1 MNNDVINILTMAK
14 LIQTAVAPVFLIT
27 GIAAT
32 LGVLS
37 NRLARITDR
46 ARQLERK
53 LKVSTD
59 EDFNKSLATELR
71 ALLKRSRCIHIAFS
85 LSVLSAL
92 LVCAVVMLLF
102 LSHIQS
108 INLGVTIASCFVA
121 AMALLICAFMSLLGE
136 VFLATRSMRRGQTA
150 APVQYA
156 EPSNKQCLLGSKE
169 NHRSYPRLVNKY
181 PTQRHTPIKNA
192 LQLESVFLD

>member
-1 MNNDVINILTMAK
+1 MAK
-14 LIQTAVAPVFLIT
+14 VIQTAVAPVFLIT

-46 ARQLERK
+46 ARSFERK
-53 LKVSTD
+53 LKSSRD
-59 EDFNKSLATELR
+59 EAFNHSLTTELR
-71 ALLKRSRCIHIAFS
+71 ALWKRARCIHIAFS

-108 INLGVTIASCFVA
+108 VNLGMTIAILFIIA
-121 AMALLICAFMSLLGE
+121 IMMLILGFIALLAE
-136 VFLATRSMRRGQTA
+136 VFLATRSMRRGMIFTDINFDD
-150 APVQYA
+150 
-156 EPSNKQCLLGSKE
+156 ES
-169 NHRSYPRLVNKY
+169 RL
-181 PTQRHTPIKNA
+181 P
-192 LQLESVFLD
+192 

>member
-1 MNNDVINILTMAK
+1 MNNEVINILTMAK
-14 LIQTAVAPVFLIT
+14 VIQTAVAPVFLIT

-53 LKVSTD
+53 LKVSLD
-59 EDFNKSLATELR
+59 EEFNHSLTTELR

-85 LSVLSAL
+85 MSVLSAL
-92 LVCAVVMLLF
+92 LVSAVVMLLF

-108 INLGVTIASCFVA
+108 VNLGITIGSCFVI
-121 AMALLICAFMSLLGE
+121 AMALLICSFLSLLGE
-136 VFLATRSMRRGQTA
+136 VFLATRSMRRGMIFADIDTS
-150 APVQYA
+150 
-156 EPSNKQCLLGSKE
+156 E
-169 NHRSYPRLVNKY
+169 
-181 PTQRHTPIKNA
+181 
-192 LQLESVFLD
+192 

>member
-1 MNNDVINILTMAK
+1 M
-14 LIQTAVAPVFLIT
+14 
-27 GIAAT
+27 
-32 LGVLS
+32 
-37 NRLARITDR
+37 ARITDR

-59 EDFNKSLATELR
+59 EEFNLSLTTELR

-108 INLGVTIASCFVA
+108 INLGVTIGSCFVG

-136 VFLATRSMRRGQTA
+136 VFLATRSMRRGMIFA
-150 APVQYA
+150 DIDI
-156 EPSNKQCLLGSKE
+156 N
-169 NHRSYPRLVNKY
+169 
-181 PTQRHTPIKNA
+181 
-192 LQLESVFLD
+192 D

>member
-14 LIQTAVAPVFLIT
+14 VIQTAVAPVFLIT

-53 LKVSTD
+53 LKVSVD
-59 EDFNKSLATELR
+59 EEFNLSLTTELR

-85 LSVLSAL
+85 LSVLRTKVLPIL
-92 LVCAVVMLLF
+92 LY
-102 LSHIQS
+102 
-108 INLGVTIASCFVA
+108 
-121 AMALLICAFMSLLGE
+121 SL
-136 VFLATRSMRRGQTA
+136 
-150 APVQYA
+150 QY
-156 EPSNKQCLLGSKE
+156 
-169 NHRSYPRLVNKY
+169 
-181 PTQRHTPIKNA
+181 
-192 LQLESVFLD
+192 

>member
-14 LIQTAVAPVFLIT
+14 VIQTAVAPVFLIT

-53 LKVSTD
+53 LKVSID
-59 EDFNKSLATELR
+59 EEFNLSLTTELR

-85 LSVLSAL
+85 LSVLA
-92 LVCAVVMLLF
+92 
-102 LSHIQS
+102 H
-108 INLGVTIASCFVA
+108 
-121 AMALLICAFMSLLGE
+121 
-136 VFLATRSMRRGQTA
+136 
-150 APVQYA
+150 Y
-156 EPSNKQCLLGSKE
+156 
-169 NHRSYPRLVNKY
+169 
-181 PTQRHTPIKNA
+181 
-192 LQLESVFLD
+192 

>member
-1 MNNDVINILTMAK
+1 MNNEVINILTMAK
-14 LIQTAVAPVFLIT
+14 VIQTAVAPVFLIT

-46 ARQLERK
+46 ARLLERK
-53 LKVSTD
+53 LKISTD
-59 EDFNKSLATELR
+59 EEFNLSLTTELR
-71 ALLKRSRCIHIAFS
+71 ALLKRSRYIHIAFS

-108 INLGVTIASCFVA
+108 VNLGVTIGSCFVG
-121 AMALLICAFMSLLGE
+121 AMALLILAFLSLLCE
-136 VFLATRSMRRGQTA
+136 VFLATRSMRRGMIFA
-150 APVQYA
+150 DIDI
-156 EPSNKQCLLGSKE
+156 N
-169 NHRSYPRLVNKY
+169 
-181 PTQRHTPIKNA
+181 
-192 LQLESVFLD
+192 D

>member
-1 MNNDVINILTMAK
+1 MDNEVINILSMAK
-14 LIQTAVAPVFLIT
+14 VIQTAVAPVFLIT

-46 ARQLERK
+46 ARLLERR

-59 EDFNKSLATELR
+59 DDFNLSLTTELR
-71 ALLKRSRCIHIAFS
+71 ALLKRSRCIHLAFS

-92 LVCAVVMLLF
+92 LVCAVVILLF

-108 INLGVTIASCFVA
+108 VNLGVTIGSCFVA
-121 AMALLICAFMSLLGE
+121 AMALLIFAFMSLLCE
-136 VFLATRSMRRGQTA
+136 VFLATRSMRRGMIFA
-150 APVQYA
+150 DVDI
-156 EPSNKQCLLGSKE
+156 N
-169 NHRSYPRLVNKY
+169 
-181 PTQRHTPIKNA
+181 
-192 LQLESVFLD
+192 D

>member
-1 MNNDVINILTMAK
+1 MSSEVINILTMAK
-14 LIQTAVAPVFLIT
+14 VIQTAVAPVFLIT

-46 ARQLERK
+46 ARLLERR

-59 EDFNKSLATELR
+59 EEFNLSLTIELR

-108 INLGVTIASCFVA
+108 INLGVTIGSCFVA
-121 AMALLICAFMSLLGE
+121 AMALLIFAFMSLLGE
-136 VFLATRSMRRGQTA
+136 VFLATRSMRRGMIFA
-150 APVQYA
+150 DVD
-156 EPSNKQCLLGSKE
+156 
-169 NHRSYPRLVNKY
+169 VN
-181 PTQRHTPIKNA
+181 
-192 LQLESVFLD
+192 D